1 MTNSE
6 IRFFRQAVR
15 EGNLA
20 AVDLFFK
27 DFSSKDK
34 DEQAQLVIAGIT
46 EVTSTKVLDH
56 LMTVGIPLDYVEEEK
71 QNTLLHLAACSDYPE
86 IPAYFIKK
94 GLDVHAKNTLGA
106 TPFLFGSCYTS
117 NPKVLQVL
125 IEAGANVQEKDNDG
139 ASALCIA
146 SRYNDQEVIINFLVH
161 QGLDVEERDNTGLT
175 PFLSAIRYN
184 SSLDVCLALRDA
196 GAEVYAKSPNGD
208 NALHLAALN
217 QECSQLMIE
226 SLRGRFR
233 TTDKNDDGY
242 TPLSLAL
249 VLSDNPVVINALIKS
264 QQDELLYAACQNKN
278 PQIVSVL
285 QNRGL
290 DLNART
296 GEGLYPVLWVA
307 KYNENPEVLEEFI
320 KAGAIMDVR
329 DLDGRTVLH
338 YAAINENTAIYDWLK
353 EQNDYDYLDVEDDS
367 EHKPEYYRTHLD
379 EF

>member
-46 EVTSTKVLDH
+46 EATSTKVLDH
-56 LMTVGIPLDYVEEEK
+56 LLTVGIPLDYVEEEK

-125 IEAGANVQEKDNDG
+125 IEAGSNVQEKDNDG

-146 SRYNDQEVIINFLVH
+146 SRYNDQEAIINFLVH

-353 EQNDYDYLDVEDDS
+353 EQNDYDYLDVEDES

>member
-34 DEQAQLVIAGIT
+34 DDQAQLVIAGIT
-46 EVTSTKVLDH
+46 EATSTKVLDH

-125 IEAGANVQEKDNDG
+125 IEAGSNVQEKDNDG

-146 SRYNDQEVIINFLVH
+146 SRYNDQEAIINFLVH

>member
-46 EVTSTKVLDH
+46 EATSTKVLDH

-146 SRYNDQEVIINFLVH
+146 SRYNDQEAIINFLVH

>member
-34 DEQAQLVIAGIT
+34 DDQAQLVIAGIT
-46 EVTSTKVLDH
+46 EATSTKVLDH

-146 SRYNDQEVIINFLVH
+146 SRYNDQEAIINFLVH

>member
-1 MTNSE
+1 
-6 IRFFRQAVR
+6 
-15 EGNLA
+15 
-20 AVDLFFK
+20 
-27 DFSSKDK
+27 
-34 DEQAQLVIAGIT
+34 
-46 EVTSTKVLDH
+46 
-56 LMTVGIPLDYVEEEK
+56 
-71 QNTLLHLAACSDYPE
+71 
-86 IPAYFIKK
+86 
-94 GLDVHAKNTLGA
+94 
-106 TPFLFGSCYTS
+106 
-117 NPKVLQVL
+117 
-125 IEAGANVQEKDNDG
+125 
-139 ASALCIA
+139 
-146 SRYNDQEVIINFLVH
+146 
-161 QGLDVEERDNTGLT
+161 
-175 PFLSAIRYN
+175 
-184 SSLDVCLALRDA
+184 
-196 GAEVYAKSPNGD
+196 
-208 NALHLAALN
+208 
-217 QECSQLMIE
+217 MIE

-353 EQNDYDYLDVEDDS
+353 EQDDYAYLDVEDDS

>member
-34 DEQAQLVIAGIT
+34 DDQAQLVIAGIT
-46 EVTSTKVLDH
+46 EATSTKVLDH

-125 IEAGANVQEKDNDG
+125 IEAGSNVQEKDNDG

-146 SRYNDQEVIINFLVH
+146 SRYNDQEAIINFLVH

-353 EQNDYDYLDVEDDS
+353 EQNDYDYLDVEDDF

>member
-46 EVTSTKVLDH
+46 EATSTKVLDH

-125 IEAGANVQEKDNDG
+125 IEAGSNVQEKDNDG

-146 SRYNDQEVIINFLVH
+146 SRYNDQEAIINFLVH

-353 EQNDYDYLDVEDDS
+353 EQNDYDYLDVEDES

>member
-15 EGNLA
+15 EGKLA

-46 EVTSTKVLDH
+46 EATSTKVLDH

-146 SRYNDQEVIINFLVH
+146 SRYNDQEAIINFLVH

>member
-46 EVTSTKVLDH
+46 EATSTKVLDH

-125 IEAGANVQEKDNDG
+125 IEAGSNVQEKDNDG

-146 SRYNDQEVIINFLVH
+146 SRYNDQEAIINFLVH

>member
-34 DEQAQLVIAGIT
+34 DDQAQLVIAGIT
-46 EVTSTKVLDH
+46 EATSTKVLDH

-146 SRYNDQEVIINFLVH
+146 SRYNDQESIINFLVH

>member
-6 IRFFRQAVR
+6 IRFYRQAVR

-20 AVDLFFK
+20 AMDLFFK

-34 DEQAQLVIAGIT
+34 DEQAQLVIASIT
-46 EVTSTKVLDH
+46 EASSTKVLDH
-56 LMTVGIPLDYVEEEK
+56 LLTVGIPLDYVEEEK

-125 IEAGANVQEKDNDG
+125 IEAGSNVQEKDNDG

-146 SRYNDQEVIINFLVH
+146 SRYNDNEAIINFLVH

>member
-6 IRFFRQAVR
+6 IRFLRQAVR

-34 DEQAQLVIAGIT
+34 DEQSQLVIAGIT
-46 EVTSTKVLDH
+46 EATSAKMLDH
-56 LMTVGIPLDYVEEEK
+56 LLTVGIPLDYIEEEK

-86 IPAYFIKK
+86 IPTYFIKK
-94 GLDVHAKNTLGA
+94 GLDVHAKNSLGA
-106 TPFLFGSCYTS
+106 TPFLFGSCYTD

-125 IEAGANVQEKDNDG
+125 IDAGANVHEKDNDG

-146 SRYNDQEVIINFLVH
+146 ARYNDNEAIINFLVH
-161 QGLDVEERDNTGLT
+161 QGLDLEERDNTGLT

-184 SSLDVCLALRDA
+184 SSLEVCLALRDA

-208 NALHLAALN
+208 NALHLVALN
-217 QECSQLMIE
+217 EECSLAMIE

-249 VLSDNPVVINALIKS
+249 VLSDNPVVINGLLKN
-264 QQDELLYAACQNKN
+264 QQDEVLYAACQNKN

-285 QNRGL
+285 QIRGI
-290 DLNART
+290 DFNART
-296 GEGLYPVLWVA
+296 GDGLYPVMWVA
-307 KYNENPEVLEEFI
+307 KYNENVEVLQEFI
-320 KAGAIMDVR
+320 GAGAIMDVR
-329 DLDGRTVLH
+329 DIMGRTVFH
-338 YAAINENTAIYDWLK
+338 YAAINQDSSIYEWLK
-353 EQNDYDYLDVEDDS
+353 EQEAYSHLNVEDES
-367 EHKPEYYRTHLD
+367 EHNPEYYRQHPED
-379 EF
+379 F

>member
-34 DEQAQLVIAGIT
+34 DDQAQLVIAGIT
-46 EVTSTKVLDH
+46 EATSTKVLDH

-117 NPKVLQVL
+117 NPNVLQVL
-125 IEAGANVQEKDNDG
+125 IEAGSNVQEKDNDG

-146 SRYNDQEVIINFLVH
+146 SRYNDQEAIINFLVH

-290 DLNART
+290 DLNARS

>member
-34 DEQAQLVIAGIT
+34 DDQAQLVIAGIT
-46 EVTSTKVLDH
+46 EATSTKVLDH

-125 IEAGANVQEKDNDG
+125 IEAGSNVQEKDNDG

-146 SRYNDQEVIINFLVH
+146 SRYNDQEAIINFLVH

-353 EQNDYDYLDVEDDS
+353 EQNDYDYLDVEDES

>member
-34 DEQAQLVIAGIT
+34 DDQAQLVIAGIT
-46 EVTSTKVLDH
+46 EATSTKVLDH

-125 IEAGANVQEKDNDG
+125 IEAGSNVQEKDNDG

-146 SRYNDQEVIINFLVH
+146 SRYNDQEAIINFLVH

-353 EQNDYDYLDVEDDS
+353 DQNDYDYLDVEDDS